1 MRALTTTELGRY
13 GEELAV
19 KHLKKKGYKILE
31 RNYRVGH
38 NEIDIIAEDKEYKIF
53 VEVKTRSGGELYGYG
68 YGIPSEAVDIGKQR
82 RTISAAEAYLYKN
95 EGDGEYEK
103 MIRFDIIEVYLK
115 KSDLTKTPAL
125 LKLEHMEDAF
135 RA

>member
-1 MRALTTTELGRY
+1 M
-13 GEELAV
+13 
-19 KHLKKKGYKILE
+19 
-31 RNYRVGH
+31 
-38 NEIDIIAEDKEYKIF
+38 
-53 VEVKTRSGGELYGYG
+53 
-68 YGIPSEAVDIGKQR
+68 DIGKQR

-95 EGDGEYEK
+95 EGDDEYEK

-115 KSDLTKTPAL
+115 KSAFTNAPVL